1 MMIDI
6 RVFWVAVK
14 MQLLFLLY
22 SEQDYEAAIK
32 LYTDAINLDPFNVQ
46 YYGNRS
52 FAYIKT
58 ECFGYGLAD
67 ANKALE
73 LDRTYVKVC
82 SSNVVYVW
90 HVLLLVEI
98 IIAKIFFACFS
109 TIVCV
114 LFIICNCAWL
124 SNLIFS

>member
-1 MMIDI
+1 
-6 RVFWVAVK
+6 VF
-14 MQLLFLLY
+14 
-22 SEQDYEAAIK
+22 SEQDYEAAIN

-73 LDRTYVKVC
+73 LDRTYVKVHYLLISNMDSC
-82 SSNVVYVW
+82 SQPEL
-90 HVLLLVEI
+90 H
-98 IIAKIFFACFS
+98 
-109 TIVCV
+109 
-114 LFIICNCAWL
+114 
-124 SNLIFS
+124 

>member
-1 MMIDI
+1 
-6 RVFWVAVK
+6 
-14 MQLLFLLY
+14 LY
-22 SEQDYEAAIK
+22 LEQDFEAAIK
-32 LYTDAINLDPFNVQ
+32 LYTDAINLDPFNAQ

-82 SSNVVYVW
+82 CSLSIVLKFV
-90 HVLLLVEI
+90 VLLLGM
-98 IIAKIFFACFS
+98 K
-109 TIVCV
+109 
-114 LFIICNCAWL
+114 
-124 SNLIFS
+124 